1 MGMDNPLTRQ
11 LKDPETGK
19 YDPREI
25 WIRVRSG
32 LAVLVSLAVLFGGG
46 WFVYSKAQEAWIAV
60 RTVEDFINAEGEAD
74 VVIDIPKNT
83 SLADIADILVQHGV
97 VKTAKAF
104 DREAASNAD
113 AKKIQAG
120 QHRLR
125 TGIPAKVALAMLLDP
140 KRIVRNRFQ
149 IAEGLRLSEVLDSL
163 VKSTKVKKADLEK
176 ALKDRKA
183 LGLPT
188 WLGKSNEGFI
198 FPDTYELPAKPTAAS
213 VLKLTTTQF
222 VRVTDDL
229 DFAAKARQIKIGK
242 RQLAPYQALIVASI
256 IEREV
261 FRDEDRARVAR
272 VFYNRL
278 IEGMPLQSD
287 ATVAYANK
295 ITGRIFT
302 TPKERELDSR
312 YNTYKYPGLPPGPI
326 TAPARKALE
335 AAANPAEGDWLY
347 FMPINLD
354 TGETVFS
361 RTNAEHEQA
370 RAKLQAWCL
379 ANEENRKK
387 CNG

>member
-1 MGMDNPLTRQ
+1 M
-11 LKDPETGK
+11 
-19 YDPREI
+19 
-25 WIRVRSG
+25 
-32 LAVLVSLAVLFGGG
+32 SLAVLFGGG
-46 WFVYSKAQEAWIAV
+46 WFVYSKAQEAWVAV

-74 VVIDIPKNT
+74 VVVDIPKAT
-83 SLADIADILVQHGV
+83 SLADIADILVQNGV

-104 DREAASNAD
+104 DREAAANAD

-125 TGIPAKVALAMLLDP
+125 TGVPAKVALAMLLDV

-149 IAEGLRLSEVLDSL
+149 IAEGLRLSEVITAL
-163 VKSTKVKKADLEK
+163 VKSTKVSKANLQS

-183 LGLPT
+183 LGLPS

-198 FPDTYELPAKPTAAS
+198 FPDTYELPAKPTSTS
-213 VLKLTTTQF
+213 VLKLATTQF

-229 DFAAKARQIKIGK
+229 DFAAKARAIKLGK
-242 RQLAPYQALIVASI
+242 RQATPYEALIVASI

-261 FRDEDRARVAR
+261 FRDEDRAKVAA

-278 IEGMPLQSD
+278 REGMLLQSD
-287 ATVAYANK
+287 ATVAYANN

-302 TPKERELDSR
+302 TPAERELASP
-312 YNTYKYPGLPPGPI
+312 YNTYKYAGLPPGPI

-335 AAANPAEGDWLY
+335 AAANPADGDWLY

-370 RAKLQAWCL
+370 RAKLQTWCL